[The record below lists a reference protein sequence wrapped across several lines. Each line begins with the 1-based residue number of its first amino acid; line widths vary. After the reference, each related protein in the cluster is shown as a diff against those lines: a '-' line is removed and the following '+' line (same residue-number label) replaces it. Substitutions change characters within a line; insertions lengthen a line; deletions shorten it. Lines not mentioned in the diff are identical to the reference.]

1 MPTPKEQ
8 LHKAFGSSGDT
19 SSAVHLSVE
28 EASAFF
34 DTVVDQS
41 VLLKKV
47 RTEKVDRATKNL
59 QRLVS
64 TGEFL
69 RAGGNH
75 VAFDDA
81 DADTVDTQVIPIS
94 TKEVQGSIFVYDSE
108 KRHNIEGVSI
118 GEHVLSIAAKKVANS
133 LEKLC
138 LTADTANS
146 SFVGTLS
153 AYKQVDWWL
162 KRIKSTGHYLD
173 ATNTTLFSDASVT
186 REKFLKLYTSL
197 ETQYRDNAQF
207 FLHDNAIVEYDELF
221 TANFNRNNLVDNILN
236 RPLVKVPLMGI
247 TAGKSQVILTDP
259 QNLIIAFQVETAA
272 VQFEKFR
279 NPKMKR
285 DEYYFTMEL
294 DTQVEVP
301 EAAAL
306 LDKLTMKY

>member
-1 MPTPKEQ
+1 MGAKEQ

-41 VLLKKV
+41 VLLKRV

-69 RAGGNH
+69 RAGGNA
-75 VAFDDA
+75 VAFSDA
-81 DADTVDTQVIPIS
+81 DADTVTNQTIAIN

-118 GEHVLSIAAKKVANS
+118 GEHVLAIAAKKVANS

-138 LTADTANS
+138 LTADTANAA
-146 SFVGTLS
+146 FVGTLS
-153 AYKQVDWWL
+153 AYKQIDGWL
-162 KRIKSTGHYLD
+162 KRIKATGQYLD
-173 ATNTTLFSDASVT
+173 STNATLFPSGAGLD
-186 REKFLKLYTSL
+186 RDKFLKTYTSL

-221 TANFNRNNLVDNILN
+221 TANFNRNSLVDNIMG

-259 QNLIIAFQVETAA
+259 QNLIVAFQIETAA